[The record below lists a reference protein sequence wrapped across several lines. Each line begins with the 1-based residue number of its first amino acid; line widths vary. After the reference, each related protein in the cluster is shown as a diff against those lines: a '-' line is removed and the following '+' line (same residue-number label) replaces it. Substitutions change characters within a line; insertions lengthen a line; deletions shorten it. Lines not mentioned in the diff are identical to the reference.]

1 LFIAL
6 GLGALVPLVDDG
18 LVNAPPVAFVVVA
31 AAAAAAGGG
40 LVRAPPLVE
49 TIFLLF

>member
-31 AAAAAAGGG
+31 AAAAGGG
-40 LVRAPPLVE
+40 LVRAPRLVE
-49 TIFLLF
+49 TILLLF

>member
-31 AAAAAAGGG
+31 AAAACGG
-40 LVRAPPLVE
+40 LVRAPRLVE

>member
-18 LVNAPPVAFVVVA
+18 LVNAPPVAFVVVVVA
-31 AAAAAAGGG
+31 AEAAGG
-40 LVRAPPLVE
+40 LVRAPRLVE
-49 TIFLLF
+49 TILLLF